1 MITLADLAALQD
13 AHGDAWDSPVTPVV
27 LDGPRGPVVI
37 GDGPVTLMGCVNLS
51 RDSTYRESVATSPAD
66 AVRMGRIQAAQGA
79 AIIDLGAESSNARA
93 ARVSADDQIATL
105 VPAVKGLAAE
115 AVVSV
120 ETYEPAVVRAC
131 LEAGARI
138 LNMTGREHEDEML
151 ALAAEYDA
159 AVVMCFG
166 ETANVRE
173 IADVPPDA
181 DPIPVLLDHFAPADR
196 ARPRA
201 SGSTRSSIDP
211 GMGFYYGNL
220 VDPPTRARHQAR
232 VLAQGFRLRPLG
244 VPVCNAVPHSYD
256 IFGDE
261 FRKAE
266 GFYAVFAA
274 LGGTHLVRTHEVA
287 HLRRCSGARRARGP
301 LTTIA
306 GAQPGSPRPGD
317 QPAGIARLALQRR
330 HHPRVGRVAHV
341 AELDHHDRP
350 VVQLRVPRSPRTSS
364 PSPPAEL
371 AARSPARSSPRLTS
385 LRQPPGR
392 PNDVVGPPL
401 AVGRLDHE
409 EPAHRRVRAVAVQ
422 RHHGV
427 GVHLV
432 AEPAAHV
439 DARPPVVVG
448 VGVPRHPHRRAA
460 CAQLARQ

>member
-1 MITLADLAALQD
+1 MITLADLAALQA
-13 AHGDAWDSPVTPVV
+13 AHGASWSSPVEPVV

-37 GDGPVTLMGCVNLS
+37 GDGPLTLMGCVNLS

-66 AVRMGRIQAAQGA
+66 AVRMGRIQVAQGA
-79 AIIDLGAESSNARA
+79 AIIDLGAESSNATA
-93 ARVSADDQIATL
+93 ARVPADDQVATL
-105 VPAVKGLAAE
+105 VPAVTGLATE

-159 AVVMCFG
+159 AVVLCFG

-181 DPIPVLLDHFAPADR
+181 DPVPVLLDHFAPR
-196 ARPRA
+196 ITHARTL
-201 SGSTRSSIDP
+201 GVHKVVIDP

-220 VDPPTRARHQAR
+220 VDPLTRARHQAG

-256 IFGDE
+256 LFGDE

-287 HLRRCSGARRARGP
+287 HLRVVLRG
-301 LTTIA
+301 L
-306 GAQPGSPRPGD
+306 
-317 QPAGIARLALQRR
+317 
-330 HHPRVGRVAHV
+330 
-341 AELDHHDRP
+341 AEL
-350 VVQLRVPRSPRTSS
+350 
-364 PSPPAEL
+364 
-371 AARSPARSSPRLTS
+371 
-385 LRQPPGR
+385 
-392 PNDVVGPPL
+392 
-401 AVGRLDHE
+401 
-409 EPAHRRVRAVAVQ
+409 RVR
-422 RHHGV
+422 
-427 GVHLV
+427 
-432 AEPAAHV
+432 
-439 DARPPVVVG
+439 
-448 VGVPRHPHRRAA
+448 
-460 CAQLARQ
+460 